1 MREVNR
7 VPLPDDR
14 KKIYIRKGMR
24 SGRTQL
30 QLHGGRPAS
39 CNKFSRL
46 SPYPTKGRTNFQ
58 KAGLDKYLAGYF
70 NKISVSPTLRK
81 TFAIYI

>member
-1 MREVNR
+1 
-7 VPLPDDR
+7 
-14 KKIYIRKGMR
+14 MR
-24 SGRTQL
+24 SGRT

-46 SPYPTKGRTNFQ
+46 SPYPMKGLTNFQ

-70 NKISVSPTLRK
+70 KQNKCVTRTK
-81 TFAIYI
+81 KNWRYMCETEYGYIYFFEFSN